1 MTSAPTLTGK
11 AKAAPRRLQGGK
23 GRVHRGPTVGSR
35 PGAPCRRTQPG
46 SASRTQWGAT
56 SKQQRGKRGCAQSKR
71 AEEKL
76 QKAVSKTSFHGLRPS
91 RGLPARAPD
100 CGAHTGEPSEQ
111 SVAHT
116 WQLRRGMDAHPGGR
130 RGSRQVRPLGA
141 PARPAPSGRSAART
155 EEGTPRTRGSRAQ
168 AGRSP

>member
-1 MTSAPTLTGK
+1 MTSARTPTGK

-35 PGAPCRRTQPG
+35 PGAPCRRTHPG
-46 SASRTQWGAT
+46 SASRKHWGAT
-56 SKQQRGKRGCAQSKR
+56 SKQQQRGKRGCAQSKR
-71 AEEKL
+71 ADEKL
-76 QKAVSKTSFHGLRPS
+76 QKPVSKTSFHGRGPS

-100 CGAHTGEPSEQ
+100 CGAHTGEPTGQ

-116 WQLRRGMDAHPGGR
+116 RQLRRGMGAHPGGR
-130 RGSRQVRPLGA
+130 RGS
-141 PARPAPSGRSAART
+141 PARPAPSGCSAART